1 MTDIDT
7 ASAPGVPGGLA
18 TVQLP
23 WFDRTLEFEPGVR
36 AVALRNIPGTL
47 SFFATHFPRLP
58 VLPGVVLLESM
69 AALAGATAGVP
80 YPTLRSVKGVRFRR
94 FILPGDQ
101 VAIMVELTAGTA
113 ASGDWRAEA
122 RVDGRLVATV
132 RALTLANCAQDS
144 SAYNSAHNSSGPQG
158 GAL

>member
-7 ASAPGVPGGLA
+7 ASAPRVPVPGGLA
-18 TVQLP
+18 SVQLP
-23 WFDRTLEFEPGVR
+23 GFDRTLEFEHGAR

-47 SFFATHFPRLP
+47 PFFATHFPRLP
-58 VLPGVVLLESM
+58 ILPGVVLLESM

-80 YPTLRSVKGVRFRR
+80 YATLRAVRGARFRR

-101 VAIMVELTAGTA
+101 VAIMVELTEGTA
-113 ASGDWRAEA
+113 DSGDWRAEA

-132 RALTLANCAQDS
+132 RALTLAYR
-144 SAYNSAHNSSGPQG
+144 AYDDTAHDGDAHG
-158 GAL
+158 DAL